1 MSLSIKRR
9 KSVSLTFRGFD
20 ITAEEVADL
29 LGVAASRLGNRGE
42 PVKLGVMTRLTRSYT
57 IFSMDFVSDCELNDM
72 LPALLA
78 RLGGL
83 SHLLQVRNV
92 VQPEFLEIHF
102 ELPVRESDE
111 VQDGYLSEAVV
122 ADVFQLKA
130 SLSFGFF

>member
-1 MSLSIKRR
+1 
-9 KSVSLTFRGFD
+9 
-20 ITAEEVADL
+20 
-29 LGVAASRLGNRGE
+29 
-42 PVKLGVMTRLTRSYT
+42 
-57 IFSMDFVSDCELNDM
+57 MDFVSDCELNDM